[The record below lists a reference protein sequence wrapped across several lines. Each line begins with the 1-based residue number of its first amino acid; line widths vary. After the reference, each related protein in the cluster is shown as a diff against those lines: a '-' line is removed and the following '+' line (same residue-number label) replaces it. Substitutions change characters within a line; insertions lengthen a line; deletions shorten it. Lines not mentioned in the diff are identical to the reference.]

1 MVFWQLLI
9 SFRQFYDFFNIFQLA
24 WHETGAIH
32 YFDEDRDVF
41 FSQTIEK
48 IITIFFYI
56 LYWNNCMFTN
66 CI

>member
-41 FSQTIEK
+41 FHKQ
-48 IITIFFYI
+48 
-56 LYWNNCMFTN
+56 
-66 CI
+66 